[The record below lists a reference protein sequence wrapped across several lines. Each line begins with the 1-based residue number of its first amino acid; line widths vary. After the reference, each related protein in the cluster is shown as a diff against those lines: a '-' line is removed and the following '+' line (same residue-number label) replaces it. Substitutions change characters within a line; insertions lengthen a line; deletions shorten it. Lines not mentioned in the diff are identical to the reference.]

1 MASAGWTVVRYGKR
15 RKLSRN
21 RDNQQGGFPSGGM
34 ARAFPASQRW
44 QAQSPSPNLP
54 VPRSGGPT
62 RYRGPQSRSY
72 ASVAR
77 SNAFQT
83 VRFIP
88 RRQVQGVNQDQRRPA
103 DPAFGGL
110 VRRLYGVIKMVH
122 HLQNVAPAPGKDE
135 PRTISRM
142 VEHLGNMIKP
152 AAPTAH
158 TTDMILGN
166 AMNWGHNTL
175 IILEDHYRT
184 GLEKMLAELANDLV
198 PDWKAAFNVATRWA
212 HRNLPRMKNESIEHA
227 EAMIASCRDD
237 RGVTQDQP
245 QMVRAS
251 SDHPTARARTDG
263 CTQTGDAQ
271 SHGTQ
276 TVTPTAPQQQQRE
289 EVEHGTVQSGPK
301 SHTVA
306 TMTGDIPEEGGTG
319 STPQGEGIQGM
330 MPWSPDPGEGP
341 SKQPRVEPPKGRR
354 TVRGRLSTRRRRSPA
369 FSSSSSST
377 GPLDDDRILAI
388 LADLAGESAEEGQQ
402 EGSER
407 NRMNPATQNE
417 STEEVRVPSGGF
429 QGDEDQAAS
438 GQSPQVDTSVA
449 QEASPQ
455 GGTPVVRHQQPKFKV
470 RRHIVTERKMVDWG
484 LSVGCKWLII
494 GDSNLSRIPPHSIPD
509 LQIESYPGANFR
521 HIQAIIAKA
530 TKHVTVEKVVLSAGI
545 NSKQQKARETAIK
558 QLQAAV
564 RAAKLQ
570 FPYAEIW
577 VPVINFSPGLPRE
590 ERGVLDIINT
600 HIYKNMPFLPP
611 LPHRK
616 FGTEGDLVHWTRET
630 GRAMLEHWSNILNLK
645 SRRVGAG
652 SKM

>member
-1 MASAGWTVVRYGKR
+1 M
-15 RKLSRN
+15 
-21 RDNQQGGFPSGGM
+21 
-34 ARAFPASQRW
+34 
-44 QAQSPSPNLP
+44 
-54 VPRSGGPT
+54 
-62 RYRGPQSRSY
+62 
-72 ASVAR
+72 
-77 SNAFQT
+77 
-83 VRFIP
+83 
-88 RRQVQGVNQDQRRPA
+88 NQDQRRPA

-110 VRRLYGVIKMVH
+110 VRKLYGIIKMVH

-152 AAPTAH
+152 AAPTTH

-175 IILEDHYRT
+175 IILEDHYRA

-198 PDWKAAFNVATRWA
+198 PDWKEAFNVATRWA

-227 EAMIASCRDD
+227 EAMIASCGDD

-245 QMVRAS
+245 QMVRTS
-251 SDHPTARARTDG
+251 SDRPMTRARTDG

-271 SHGTQ
+271 MGGTQ
-276 TVTPTAPQQQQRE
+276 AVTTTAPQQQQRV
-289 EVEHGTVQSGPK
+289 EVEHRTVQSGPE

-306 TMTGDIPEEGGTG
+306 TMTGDSPEEGGTG
-319 STPQGEGIQGM
+319 MTPQGTGMSPQAGVMQGM
-330 MPWSPDPGEGP
+330 MPWSPDPGEGT
-341 SKQPRVEPPKGRR
+341 SDQPRAEPPKGRR
-354 TVRGRLSTRRRRSPA
+354 TVRGRLSRRPRCSPA

-388 LADLAGESAEEGQQ
+388 LADLAGESAEERQQ

-407 NRMNPATQNE
+407 NRMNPATQNG
-417 STEEVRVPSGGF
+417 STEEVGVPSVGF
-429 QGDEDQAAS
+429 HSDEDQAAS
-438 GQSPQVDTSVA
+438 GQSPLVETSVA

-455 GGTPVVRHQQPKFKV
+455 GGTPVVRQQQQRFRV

-484 LSVGCKWLII
+484 LSVSCKWLII

-577 VPVINFSPGLPRE
+577 VPVINFSAGLPGE

-600 HIYKNMPFLPP
+600 HIRKNMPFLPP
-611 LPHRK
+611 LPYRK

-652 SKM
+652 SKL

>member
-54 VPRSGGPT
+54 VPRSGGPA

-110 VRRLYGVIKMVH
+110 VRKLYGVIKMVH

-198 PDWKAAFNVATRWA
+198 PDWKEAFNVATRWA

-227 EAMIASCRDD
+227 EAMIASCGDD

-251 SDHPTARARTDG
+251 SDHPMARPRTDG

-276 TVTPTAPQQQQRE
+276 TVTPTAPQQQQGV
-289 EVEHGTVQSGPK
+289 EVEHRTVQSGPK

-319 STPQGEGIQGM
+319 STPQGIQGM

-341 SKQPRVEPPKGRR
+341 SEQPRVEPPKERR
-354 TVRGRLSTRRRRSPA
+354 TMRGRLSTRRRRSPA
-369 FSSSSSST
+369 FSSSSSSST
-377 GPLDDDRILAI
+377 GPLDDERILAI

-407 NRMNPATQNE
+407 NRMNPATLNGA
-417 STEEVRVPSGGF
+417 TEEVGVPSAGL
-429 QGDEDQAAS
+429 QGDEDQAAY
-438 GQSPQVDTSVA
+438 GRSPQVDTSVA

-455 GGTPVVRHQQPKFKV
+455 GGTPVTRHQQPKFKV
-470 RRHIVTERKMVDWG
+470 RGHIVTERKMVDWG
-484 LSVGCKWLII
+484 LSVSCKWLII

-611 LPHRK
+611 LPYRK
-616 FGTEGDLVHWTRET
+616 FATEGDLVHWTRET